1 MIFKYTTYTWIVQL
15 YMTTNII
22 YDHFSILLTPV
33 MMHIFDITIYNLS
46 SMLCNSIATFLA
58 THVQFNNQCDNLVV
72 IF

>member
-1 MIFKYTTYTWIVQL
+1 
-15 YMTTNII
+15 
-22 YDHFSILLTPV
+22 
-33 MMHIFDITIYNLS
+33 MHIFDITIYNLS